1 MMLNE
6 WMFDDDDDDDDNLC
20 LVAPATAGWRHAKE
34 ILIIE
39 KTTKRQ
45 ENESSEVFAD
55 IFFFKH

>member
-1 MMLNE
+1 
-6 WMFDDDDDDDDNLC
+6 MFDDDDDDDDNLC